1 MSGKQKNTAMETSS
15 SPDWSHQCTLYL
27 LGELAGQSLTS
38 FEQQLASSP
47 ELGEMLIAQAALI
60 EEVSKIKIEPS
71 TTRATMS
78 GYRWKAIAT
87 MASLAA
93 CVAGALLSVQFLGQP
108 AKPQSQVEQ
117 IPSQIQSG
125 PREVVDT
132 SESEFLLIAKVWVGD
147 SGVAA
152 TETETEI
159 FATVVEDALFE
170 IEDESE
176 AESAISWMTVAVA
189 AENALLDG
197 ESNDG

>member
-1 MSGKQKNTAMETSS
+1 MSGKLKNTAMETSS

-71 TTRATMS
+71 TTRKTMS
-78 GYRWKAIAT
+78 GYRWKSIT
-87 MASLAA
+87 TLASLAA
-93 CVAGALLSVQFLGQP
+93 CVTGALLSVQFLGQT
-108 AKPQSQVEQ
+108 AKPQSQVKQ
-117 IPSQIQSG
+117 IPSQMQSG

-132 SESEFLLIAKVWVGD
+132 SESESLLIAKVWVGE

-152 TETETEI
+152 TETEI
-159 FATVVEDALFE
+159 FTTVIEDALFE

>member
-93 CVAGALLSVQFLGQP
+93 CVAGALLSVQFHGQP

-117 IPSQIQSG
+117 IPSEIQSG
-125 PREVVDT
+125 PRQVVDT
-132 SESEFLLIAKVWVGD
+132 SESESLLIAKVWVGD

-152 TETETEI
+152 TETEI
-159 FATVVEDALFE
+159 FDTVIEDALFE